1 MRFLEVIP
9 GVCISTRR
17 IQSVELK
24 ESDVGWAVLV
34 FTDMED
40 DKGGPIVYV
49 YNEQFFD
56 SRDAAREAMIGMIE
70 RIGYLTPI
78 GEVDGEWTTSE

>member
-17 IQSVELK
+17 IQSIELK
-24 ESDVGWAVLV
+24 ESDMGWAVLV
-34 FTDMED
+34 FTDISGQD
-40 DKGGPIVYV
+40 GPIAYV
-49 YNEQFFD
+49 YSEQVFD
-56 SRDAAREAMIGMIE
+56 SKDAAREAMIGIIE

-78 GEVDGEWTTSE
+78 EEAAQCWTTSE